1 MPSSVG
7 RKLRYIKDRVVN
19 AYWMV
24 RGGKFKLIVHSAY
37 IEVKHRLDVIREWVR
52 QPVQLDDSQ
61 VPGSAYID
69 THKILP
75 PSYRPTAAQSMCSQ
89 SMQADADIIERE
101 LRDILA
107 NFEFETSSDS

>member
-1 MPSSVG
+1 MPLSVG

-19 AYWMV
+19 AYWML

-61 VPGSAYID
+61 VPGSAYTD
-69 THKILP
+69 THKVLP
-75 PSYRPTAAQSMCSQ
+75 PSYRPTAAQIMYSEPMR
-89 SMQADADIIERE
+89 ADTNAIALQLE
-101 LRDILA
+101 DILT
-107 NFEFETSSDS
+107 NYEFEKSSDS